1 MLKLNQPQ
9 YSELNRLIAQV
20 TCGITASIRFPGMLN
35 GDLRKLGT
43 HNLLHI
49 CLIEWFM

>member
-1 MLKLNQPQ
+1 MKLNQPT

-35 GDLRKLGT
+35 GDLRKLGIHT
-43 HNLLHI
+43 I
-49 CLIEWFM
+49 FYTCV